1 MYYTKNNNHERRLS
15 VDWESAKA
23 EYIAGGTSYRK
34 LAEKYG
40 VTLAVLRSVAQ
51 REEWVKLRTQAQHRA
66 NTEIVRSVSKKKA
79 KKTVDKLKR
88 VSDLTDKL
96 LDKLEQAINE
106 LDIQLYKDVVKE
118 KVIEYNNELRPDK
131 PTKET
136 IHEEEK
142 VIEVKTIV
150 DRSGLK
156 AIASS
161 LRDIKEIQML
171 KSELDKQ
178 EQEARIDKLRRE
190 AMRDADNTS
199 EVEVIFDAGPGE
211 WNG

>member
-1 MYYTKNNNHERRLS
+1 MIMAEIYEGRLS
-15 VDWESAKA
+15 VDWKRIKA

-34 LAEKYG
+34 LAEKYK
-40 VTLAVLRSVAQ
+40 VKLSALRSVAE
-51 REEWVKLRTQAQHRA
+51 REKWVELKAQAQHKT
-66 NTEIVRSVSKKKA
+66 NTKIVDSVSDKEAQKA
-79 KKTVDKLKR
+79 VDKLSR

-96 LDKLEQAINE
+96 LNKLEQAIEE
-106 LDIQLYKDVVKE
+106 LDIQLYKDVVKVKE
-118 KVIEYNNELRPDK
+118 IEYNNDKRPDK

-171 KSELDKQ
+171 KSDLDKR
-178 EQEARIDKLRRE
+178 EQEARIAKLQK
-190 AMRDADNTS
+190 DAEKFDDSDITEI
-199 EVEVIFDAGPGE
+199 EVTFSAGEDE
-211 WNG
+211 WNE

>member
-1 MYYTKNNNHERRLS
+1 MA
-15 VDWESAKA
+15 DWNKIKA

-40 VTLAVLRSVAQ
+40 VKLSELRSIAE
-51 REEWVKLRTQAQHRA
+51 RENWVELKTQAQHKT
-66 NTEIVRSVSKKKA
+66 NTKIVN
-79 KKTVDKLKR
+79 R
-88 VSDLTDKL
+88 VSDKESKKAIKRMERVSNLTDKL
-96 LDKLEQAINE
+96 LDKLEQAITE
-106 LDIQLYKDVVKE
+106 LDIQLYKDVVRVKE
-118 KVIEYNNELRPDK
+118 IEYNNDLRPDK

-161 LRDIKEIQML
+161 LRDIKEIQMI
-171 KSELDKQ
+171 KSDLDRR
-178 EQEARIDKLRRE
+178 EQEARIKALETRGGIKDTEDEETGVVALPAVME
-190 AMRDADNTS
+190 APD
-199 EVEVIFDAGPGE
+199 G
-211 WNG
+211 

>member
-1 MYYTKNNNHERRLS
+1 MS
-15 VDWESAKA
+15 DWKKIKA

-40 VTLAVLRSVAQ
+40 VSFSTLRKVAAKEQWTLLRNKAGAK
-51 REEWVKLRTQAQHRA
+51 RD
-66 NTEIVRSVSKKKA
+66 TEIINSVGEKEAKKA
-79 KKTVDKLKR
+79 IDKLKR

-96 LDKLEQAINE
+96 LDKLEQAIDE
-106 LDIQLYKDVVKE
+106 LDIQLYKDVVKTKE
-118 KVIEYNNELRPDK
+118 IEYNNDLRPDK
-131 PTKET
+131 PTKEI

-142 VIEVKTIV
+142 VIECKTIV

-171 KSELDKQ
+171 KTDLDKP
-178 EQEARIDKLRRE
+178 EQEARIAKLQRE
-190 AMRDADNTS
+190 AEENNPNTQKDIVVRIEGGVNDA
-199 EVEVIFDAGPGE
+199 
-211 WNG
+211 WQK